1 CLGVLWVM
9 AFAYFFRDSPAQ
21 HPGVNQAEK
30 TLILGA
36 VRESATPPPLS
47 WKAMLRS
54 PTLWCLSVMYFCSNA
69 GWCFFI
75 TWDEEYYQNVL
86 HLQGS
91 DLTIASGAPL
101 FCGGIACLLGG
112 LGTDRLVRQLGR
124 RWGRT
129 LQGLVS
135 YFLGG
140 LFFWLALWSTEPWL
154 AVLCLCTASFLKDFA
169 MAV

>member
-1 CLGVLWVM
+1 AFYAFGLFGVAWVVGFW
-9 AFAYFFRDSPAQ
+9 AWFRDTPRQ
-21 HPGVNQAEK
+21 HPAVNESELALIEK
-30 TLILGA
+30 
-36 VRESATPPPLS
+36 SAADSARPAPLS
-47 WKAMLRS
+47 WRSMLRS
-54 PTLWCLSVMYFCSNA
+54 RTLWCLSLMYFCSNA

-75 TWDEEYYQNVL
+75 TWDEEYYKSVL

-135 YFLGG
+135 YFLG
-140 LFFWLALWSTEPWL
+140 
-154 AVLCLCTASFLKDFA
+154 
-169 MAV
+169 